1 MFVMGLNLMS
11 SNAHLPFAN
20 QPDIEGLEE
29 KFNTNENVP
38 HPFTLEE
45 AKDTVW
51 KYRTQ
56 FLKYF
61 EGSL

>member
-1 MFVMGLNLMS
+1 MFVMCLNLMY
-11 SNAHLPFAN
+11 SNTHLPFAN
-20 QPDIEGLEE
+20 QPDTEGLEE

-38 HPFTLEE
+38 HPFKLEE

-56 FLKYF
+56 FLNYS
-61 EGSL
+61 EASL

>member
-1 MFVMGLNLMS
+1 MFVMCLNLMS

-45 AKDTVW
+45 TKGTVW

-61 EGSL
+61 AASL